1 MLRPLLVLLL
11 FVGATRADTP
21 AKPAPGTLKAFL
33 AEIQH
38 RQAYGIY
45 VSDGKVGW
53 MIAEVKLGKLDGQDV
68 ALASEEV
75 YIDLKREGQPLTMEI
90 TTTVYFSLEGNGAV
104 LLIEEKS
111 KENARTTER
120 KGIRKGDRLAITTTI
135 NGRADTERVVALPK
149 KTLAL
154 SKKQYEWLKA
164 PRKKGDTFESFSIKL
179 DNKNIDTPEV
189 ITFLSKKNVAW
200 GGVPTDVYEISTL
213 SQNLRQHE
221 ECKADGTTIRGKIGG
236 ILEVKAELEATAKKL
251 DAKGVDIMRIS
262 SIDVDKQLGF
272 PNAISSLTLEA
283 IDLGDFKLP
292 QSHRQKVRKG
302 DKGEVI
308 IETRRDFKVE
318 KEAPLS
324 KEERAEMTEAT
335 PTVQAD
341 HPRVKELAK
350 KVVGDEKDLHKAAGL
365 IKDWVHKNMKQTLS
379 ANATTTLEVLDT
391 RAGDCTEHSL
401 LFVSLARAAGLPA
414 REVGGLAYVPLPRP
428 TFGWHAWAEF
438 HDGRQWVTVDPTWD
452 QLLVDATHIT
462 FSTSSDDWSWLE
474 VLGKLKFKVIE
485 SEKKK

>member
-21 AKPAPGTLKAFL
+21 AKPVPSTLKAFL

-45 VSDGKVGW
+45 VKDSKVGW
-53 MIAEVKLGKLDGQDV
+53 MIAEVKLGKLDGQEV
-68 ALASEEV
+68 GLASEEV

-90 TTTVYFSLEGNGAV
+90 TTTSYFSLEGDGAV
-104 LLIEEKS
+104 LRMEEKS
-111 KENARTTER
+111 KENTRTTER
-120 KGIRKGDRLAITTTI
+120 KAVRKGDRLAINTI
-135 NGRADTERVVALPK
+135 TNGRAAIERVVALPK

-164 PRKKGDTFESFSIKL
+164 PRKKGDTFETFTITL
-179 DNKNIDTPEV
+179 EEKNIDTPELV
-189 ITFLSKKNVAW
+189 TFQAKRNVTW
-200 GGVPTDVYEISTL
+200 GGVPTDVYEITTL
-213 SQNLRQHE
+213 SHGLEQHE
-221 ECKADGTTIRGKIGG
+221 QCKADGTTIKGKIGG
-236 ILEVKAELEATAKKL
+236 ILEVRAELEATAKKL

-262 SIDVDKQLGF
+262 SIEVDKQLGF
-272 PNAISSLTLEA
+272 PNSINSLTLEA

-302 DKGEVI
+302 ERGEVI
-308 IETRRDFKVE
+308 LEIKRDFKVE
-318 KEAPLS
+318 KETPLS

-350 KVVGDEKDLHKAAGL
+350 KVVGDEKDPHKAAGL
-365 IKDWVHKNMKQTLS
+365 IKDWVHKTMKQTLS
-379 ANATTTLEVLDT
+379 ANATTTLEVLDSK
-391 RAGDCTEHSL
+391 AGDCTEHSL
-401 LFVSLARAAGLPA
+401 LFVSLARASGLPA

-462 FSTSSDDWSWLE
+462 FSTSSKDWGWLS